1 MTFIHAPL
9 LQPLRIGAMTI
20 QNRFCAGPLTLPLPA
35 RGPLASSPRTAWPIL
50 RLGPRGLWPVVYR
63 GLSPGHLGGPGP
75 SLDSKQPLKAP
86 KTFQRSAVE
95 LLERLD
101 AYGTKMLPQVS
112 MGYGRNALG
121 CFCPSEIPY
130 YHDPARRAPALTRE
144 QIQQKIDQMIATAVL
159 LRQCGFPGIEVHAM
173 HWGYLLDQFA
183 LSFMNHRTDEYG
195 GALENR
201 LRCAREIVEGV
212 KAACGADFVVSMRL
226 ALKSYIKGY
235 NKPSLHGEE
244 EVGRT
249 LEEGLEIARRLEAY
263 GYDCLSVDFG
273 QYDSF

>member
-1 MTFIHAPL
+1 
-9 LQPLRIGAMTI
+9 
-20 QNRFCAGPLTLPLPA
+20 
-35 RGPLASSPRTAWPIL
+35 
-50 RLGPRGLWPVVYR
+50 
-63 GLSPGHLGGPGP
+63 
-75 SLDSKQPLKAP
+75 
-86 KTFQRSAVE
+86 
-95 LLERLD
+95 
-101 AYGTKMLPQVS
+101 
-112 MGYGRNALG
+112 
-121 CFCPSEIPY
+121 
-130 YHDPARRAPALTRE
+130 
-144 QIQQKIDQMIATAVL
+144 
-159 LRQCGFPGIEVHAM
+159 M

-273 QYDSF
+273 QYDSFYYAAPPCYMEKGRVIPLAAAVKQLSLIHI